1 MARSWQC
8 ACLLVRVRRNEA
20 RRSWNST
27 MRCEHADGFPDGR
40 LVVSSAE
47 RNSGPILKVLERV
60 LPKTGLVLEVA
71 SGTGQHVVHFA
82 QALKPLIWQPT
93 DMDPGCRRSISAWL
107 VTANL
112 ANVRQPLD
120 LDVRAFPWPVPTFD
134 AIVCINLIHIAAWPV
149 ATALFAGA
157 GLALREAG
165 LLYLYGPYSVQGKH
179 TAPSNAAFD
188 SALRAQ
194 NPEWGIRDIE
204 EVDAVAKE
212 QDFDLAETIVMPANN
227 FSVLFR
233 KRKTIRANRPR
244 RIW

>member
-1 MARSWQC
+1 
-8 ACLLVRVRRNEA
+8 
-20 RRSWNST
+20 
-27 MRCEHADGFPDGR
+27 MRCEHSDELPDGR

-82 QALKPLIWQPT
+82 QALKSLSWQPT
-93 DMDPGCRRSISAWL
+93 EMDARCRRSISAWL

-112 ANVRQPLD
+112 TNARQPLD
-120 LDVRAFPWPVPTFD
+120 LDVRTLPWPVPTLD
-134 AIVCINLIHIAAWPV
+134 AIVCLNLIHIAPWSV
-149 ATALFAGA
+149 AMALFAGA

-188 SALRAQ
+188 GALRAQ
-194 NPEWGIRDIE
+194 NPEWGIRDLD
-204 EVDAVAKE
+204 EVDSVAKE
-212 QDFDLAETIVMPANN
+212 QGFDLAETIEMPANN

-233 KRKTIRANRPR
+233 KLTTTRANRPPD
-244 RIW
+244 

>member
-1 MARSWQC
+1 
-8 ACLLVRVRRNEA
+8 
-20 RRSWNST
+20 
-27 MRCEHADGFPDGR
+27 MRCEHADELPDDR
-40 LVVSSAE
+40 LVVASAE
-47 RNSGPILKVLERV
+47 RNSGPILKVLKRV
-60 LPKTGLVLEVA
+60 LPETGLVLEVA

-82 QALKPLIWQPT
+82 QALKALSWQPT
-93 DMDPGCRRSISAWL
+93 EMDAVCRRSISAWL
-107 VTANL
+107 MTEHL

-120 LDVRAFPWPVPTFD
+120 LDVRTLPWPVPTLD
-134 AIVCINLIHIAAWPV
+134 AIVCINLVHIAPWSV

-194 NPEWGIRDIE
+194 DPEWGIRDLE
-204 EVDAVAKE
+204 DVDQVAKE
-212 QDFDLAETIVMPANN
+212 QGFDLAETIAMPANN

-233 KRKTIRANRPR
+233 KR
-244 RIW
+244 